1 MRTSHVVQS
10 FEGHQSDINSVKF
23 HPSGDAIATGSDDST
38 CRLFDLR
45 ADKEVAT
52 YSKESIIF
60 GVNSV
65 DFSVSGRLL
74 FAGYNDYTVNVWD
87 TLKSQRVGLLYGHE
101 NKVSCLQ
108 VSPDGTSLSTASWD
122 FTLRVSLIL
131 RRAFLIRKV
140 LNVSFN
146 ISHSTTD
153 LGLKCFKILYMVYCK
168 YNTDWS
174 FRLLVLCWFY
184 EWSLESLLMKY
195 NSFW

>member
-1 MRTSHVVQS
+1 MAFIWDMRTSHVVQS

-23 HPSGDAIATGSDDST
+23 HPSGDAISTGSDDST

-45 ADKEVAT
+45 ADKEVAV

-87 TLKSQRVGLLYGHE
+87 TLKSQRVCLLYGHE

-108 VSPDGTSLSTASWD
+108 VSPDGTALSTGSWD
-122 FTLRVSLIL
+122 FTLRVSLWTKQKLFTFSIL
-131 RRAFLIRKV
+131 NCLFLF
-140 LNVSFN
+140 L
-146 ISHSTTD
+146 
-153 LGLKCFKILYMVYCK
+153 
-168 YNTDWS
+168 
-174 FRLLVLCWFY
+174 
-184 EWSLESLLMKY
+184 
-195 NSFW
+195 